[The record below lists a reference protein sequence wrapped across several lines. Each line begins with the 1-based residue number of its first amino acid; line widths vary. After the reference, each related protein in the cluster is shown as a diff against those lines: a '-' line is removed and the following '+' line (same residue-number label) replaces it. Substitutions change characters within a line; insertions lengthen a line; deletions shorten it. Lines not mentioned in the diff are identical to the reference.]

1 MESRPPEGEESERPE
16 PPAEPP
22 PVLPEPAAEPPDA
35 PMPWER
41 VAAQEPVPEDKPNEA
56 TPAVSWVAP
65 GLPRKRL
72 VPGARGLIY
81 AGVIPRT
88 IAWFLDSFLIGMT
101 SLVVLGVLIAVIVGG
116 PQQGDAALSV
126 IAWIGIAVI
135 ATVYFIGFWTG
146 PRRAT
151 PGMRLLKLQIGFV
164 ATGEPLSVR
173 QAVLRVAA
181 IGIPLWPLIAI
192 PQIGVISGTVLLIW
206 PVVLLVST
214 AVNARR
220 RGLHDR
226 AAWSAVV
233 TPAGAPRAT

>member
-1 MESRPPEGEESERPE
+1 MEPRPPEGEEPPE
-16 PPAEPP
+16 LREPVVASPATQPVAEAEP
-22 PVLPEPAAEPPDA
+22 V
-35 PMPWER
+35 
-41 VAAQEPVPEDKPNEA
+41 EPVQ
-56 TPAVSWVAP
+56 PAPVASWVAP

-81 AGVIPRT
+81 AGVVPRT
-88 IAWFLDSFLIGMT
+88 IAWFLDALFIGLT
-101 SLVVLGVLIAVIVGG
+101 SLVVLGVLIAVIVGS

-126 IAWIGIAVI
+126 IVWIGIAVI
-135 ATVYFIGFWTG
+135 ATVYFMGFWTG

-164 ATGEPLSVR
+164 ATGEPLTVR
-173 QAVLRVAA
+173 QAALRVVAL
-181 IGIPLWPLIAI
+181 GIPLWPLIAV

-214 AVNARR
+214 AVSARR

-233 TPAGAPRAT
+233 TPGGTRRTA

>member
-1 MESRPPEGEESERPE
+1 MESRPPEGEKLEYPE

-22 PVLPEPAAEPPDA
+22 PALAEPATEPPDSL
-35 PMPWER
+35 MPWER
-41 VAAQEPVPEDKPNEA
+41 AAAQEPVLEGEPDGSP
-56 TPAVSWVAP
+56 PAVSWVAP

-88 IAWFLDSFLIGMT
+88 IAWFLDTFLIGLT
-101 SLVVLGVLIAVIVGG
+101 SLVVLGILIAVIVGS
-116 PQQGDAALSV
+116 PQQGDAVLSV

-164 ATGEPLSVR
+164 ATGEPLSAR
-173 QAVLRVAA
+173 QAALRVAA
-181 IGIPLWPLIAI
+181 LGIPLWPLIAV
-192 PQIGVISGTVLLIW
+192 PQIGVISGTVLLVW

-214 AVNARR
+214 VVSARR

-233 TPAGAPRAT
+233 MPAGAARTA

>member
-1 MESRPPEGEESERPE
+1 MEPRPPEAEAPPEFPEPVVE
-16 PPAEPP
+16 PPAEPTEL
-22 PVLPEPAAEPPDA
+22 VAE
-35 PMPWER
+35 
-41 VAAQEPVPEDKPNEA
+41 VEPVQ
-56 TPAVSWVAP
+56 PAPVPSWVVP

-88 IAWFLDSFLIGMT
+88 IAWFLDGFLIGLT
-101 SLVVLGVLIAVIVGG
+101 SLVVLGVLIAVIVGS

-135 ATVYFIGFWTG
+135 ATVYFMGFWTG

-151 PGMRLLKLQIGFV
+151 PGMRLLKLQVGFV
-164 ATGEPLSVR
+164 ATGEPLTVR
-173 QAVLRVAA
+173 QAALRVVAL
-181 IGIPLWPLIAI
+181 GIPLWPLIAV
-192 PQIGVISGTVLLIW
+192 PQVGVISGTLLLIW

-214 AVNARR
+214 AVSARR

-233 TPAGAPRAT
+233 TPGGTRRTA

>member
-1 MESRPPEGEESERPE
+1 MESRPPEGEEPALAE
-16 PPAEPP
+16 PPAAPP
-22 PVLPEPAAEPPDA
+22 PDLPGQRTEPSDA
-35 PMPWER
+35 PMPFER
-41 VAAQEPVPEDKPNEA
+41 AAAQEPVPEGEPLESA
-56 TPAVSWVAP
+56 PVASWVAP

-88 IAWFLDSFLIGMT
+88 IAWLLDSFLIGLT
-101 SLVVLGVLIAVIVGG
+101 SLVVLAVLIAVIVGS
-116 PQQGDAALSV
+116 PQQDDAALSV

-181 IGIPLWPLIAI
+181 FGIPLWPLIAI
-192 PQIGVISGTVLLIW
+192 PQIGVISGTVLLVW
-206 PVVLLVST
+206 TVVLLVST
-214 AVNARR
+214 AINARR

-233 TPAGAPRAT
+233 TPAGGPRTA

>member
-1 MESRPPEGEESERPE
+1 MNASPPGGDDQEHPA
-16 PPAEPP
+16 PPAGLP
-22 PVLPEPAAEPPDA
+22 PVPPEPATEPPRA
-35 PMPWER
+35 PKLSER
-41 VAAQEPVPEDKPNEA
+41 VPADEPVPEGEPDEA
-56 TPAVSWVAP
+56 TPVASWVTP
-65 GLPRKRL
+65 GLPRKRR
-72 VPGARGLIY
+72 VPGSPGLIY

-88 IAWFLDSFLIGMT
+88 IAWLLDSFLIGLT
-101 SLVVLGVLIAVIVGG
+101 SLVVLGVLIAIIVGS

-135 ATVYFIGFWTG
+135 AIVYFIGFWTG

-181 IGIPLWPLIAI
+181 LGIPLWPLIAI
-192 PQIGVISGTVLLIW
+192 PQIGVVSGTVLLVW

-214 AVNARR
+214 VVNARR

-233 TPAGAPRAT
+233 MPAGAPRTA

>member
-1 MESRPPEGEESERPE
+1 MEPRPPEGEELPE
-16 PPAEPP
+16 LREPVVASPATEPVAEAEP
-22 PVLPEPAAEPPDA
+22 V
-35 PMPWER
+35 
-41 VAAQEPVPEDKPNEA
+41 EPVQ
-56 TPAVSWVAP
+56 PAPVAFWVAP

-81 AGVIPRT
+81 AGVILRT
-88 IAWFLDSFLIGMT
+88 IAWFLDGFLIGLT
-101 SLVVLGVLIAVIVGG
+101 SLVVLGVLIAVIVGS

-135 ATVYFIGFWTG
+135 ATVYFMGFWTG

-164 ATGEPLSVR
+164 ATGEPLTVR
-173 QAVLRVAA
+173 QAALRVVAL
-181 IGIPLWPLIAI
+181 GIPLWPLIAV

-214 AVNARR
+214 AVSARR

-233 TPAGAPRAT
+233 MPGGTRRTA

>member
-1 MESRPPEGEESERPE
+1 MESRPPDGDEPEHPE
-16 PPAEPP
+16 PPAGLP
-22 PVLPEPAAEPPDA
+22 PVPPELATEPPDA
-35 PMPWER
+35 PKPWER
-41 VAAQEPVPEDKPNEA
+41 VAAQEPVPEGEPDES
-56 TPAVSWVAP
+56 TPVVSWVAP

-88 IAWFLDSFLIGMT
+88 IAWFLDSFLIGLT
-101 SLVVLGVLIAVIVGG
+101 SVVVLGVLIAVIVGS

-126 IAWIGIAVI
+126 VAWIGIAVI

-181 IGIPLWPLIAI
+181 LGIPFWPLIAI
-192 PQIGVISGTVLLIW
+192 PQIGVISGTVLLVW
-206 PVVLLVST
+206 PVILLVST

-233 TPAGAPRAT
+233 TPAGVPRTA